1 METLLDTSK
10 AVPVSGNVL
19 IDKKKIMELVDQLRL
34 AIPQEVKAAAEVL
47 SQKDHI
53 INQANLDAR
62 RTKAQAED
70 DYRERLDQNE
80 ITELAQKRAEET
92 LSEAEERANRIIK
105 QTETD
110 AKSRLVDADAY
121 ALRSLRAL
129 ERQLNNI
136 TESVRK
142 GIDMLAEET
151 VVAPTATTPPIR
163 SNPGGTS
170 RIKLSAAIPPKA
182 ARLSRASLGGIGLR
196 PSPEHASGNV
206 AP

>member
-19 IDKKKIMELVDQLRL
+19 VDKKKIMELVDQLRL
-34 AIPQEVKAAAEVL
+34 AIPQEVKSAAEVL

-80 ITELAQKRAEET
+80 ITELAQKRATET

-105 QTETD
+105 QTEND

-121 ALRSLRAL
+121 ALHSLRAL

-136 TESVRK
+136 T
-142 GIDMLAEET
+142 
-151 VVAPTATTPPIR
+151 
-163 SNPGGTS
+163 
-170 RIKLSAAIPPKA
+170 
-182 ARLSRASLGGIGLR
+182 
-196 PSPEHASGNV
+196 GNV
-206 AP
+206 NFPL

>member
-70 DYRERLDQNE
+70 DYRNRLDQSE
-80 ITELAQKRAEET
+80 ITELAQKRADET

-105 QTETD
+105 QTEND

-121 ALRSLRAL
+121 ALHSLRAL

-142 GIDMLAEET
+142 GINMLGEET
-151 VVAPTATTPPIR
+151 VAGANGYHTAD
-163 SNPGGTS
+163 
-170 RIKLSAAIPPKA
+170 
-182 ARLSRASLGGIGLR
+182 
-196 PSPEHASGNV
+196 
-206 AP
+206 

>member
-151 VVAPTATTPPIR
+151 VAGA
-163 SNPGGTS
+163 NGHHTS
-170 RIKLSAAIPPKA
+170 D
-182 ARLSRASLGGIGLR
+182 
-196 PSPEHASGNV
+196 
-206 AP
+206 

>member
-1 METLLDTSK
+1 
-10 AVPVSGNVL
+10 
-19 IDKKKIMELVDQLRL
+19 MELVDQLRL
-34 AIPQEVKAAAEVL
+34 AIPQEVKSAAEVL

-53 INQANLDAR
+53 IGQANLDAR

-70 DYRERLDQNE
+70 DYRERLEQNE
-80 ITELAQKRAEET
+80 ITELAQKRADEKI
-92 LSEAEERANRIIK
+92 SEAEERANRLIK

-142 GIDMLAEET
+142 GIDMLAEDA
-151 VVAPTATTPPIR
+151 VVGANGHYTAD
-163 SNPGGTS
+163 
-170 RIKLSAAIPPKA
+170 
-182 ARLSRASLGGIGLR
+182 
-196 PSPEHASGNV
+196 
-206 AP
+206 

>member
-1 METLLDTSK
+1 LETLLDTSK

-142 GIDMLAEET
+142 GIDMLAEAT
-151 VVAPTATTPPIR
+151 VV
-163 SNPGGTS
+163 G
-170 RIKLSAAIPPKA
+170 
-182 ARLSRASLGGIGLR
+182 
-196 PSPEHASGNV
+196 ASGHHTSD
-206 AP
+206 

>member
-70 DYRERLDQNE
+70 DYRDRLDQSE
-80 ITELAQKRAEET
+80 ITELAQKRADET
-92 LSEAEERANRIIK
+92 LSEAEERANRLIK
-105 QTETD
+105 QTEND

-121 ALRSLRAL
+121 ALHSLRAL

-142 GIDMLAEET
+142 GINMLAEET
-151 VVAPTATTPPIR
+151 VAGANGYHTAD
-163 SNPGGTS
+163 
-170 RIKLSAAIPPKA
+170 
-182 ARLSRASLGGIGLR
+182 
-196 PSPEHASGNV
+196 
-206 AP
+206 

>member
-19 IDKKKIMELVDQLRL
+19 VDKKKIMELVDQLRL
-34 AIPQEVKAAAEVL
+34 AIPQEVKSAAEVL

-80 ITELAQKRAEET
+80 ITEIAQKRATET

-105 QTETD
+105 QTEND

-121 ALRSLRAL
+121 ALHSLRAL

-142 GIDMLAEET
+142 GISMLAEET
-151 VVAPTATTPPIR
+151 VVGANGYHTAD
-163 SNPGGTS
+163 
-170 RIKLSAAIPPKA
+170 
-182 ARLSRASLGGIGLR
+182 
-196 PSPEHASGNV
+196 
-206 AP
+206 

>member
-80 ITELAQKRAEET
+80 ITETAQKRAEET
-92 LSEAEERANRIIK
+92 LSEAAERANRIIK
-105 QTETD
+105 QTEND

-151 VVAPTATTPPIR
+151 DHAEE
-163 SNPGGTS
+163 
-170 RIKLSAAIPPKA
+170 LE
-182 ARLSRASLGGIGLR
+182 RLGR
-196 PSPEHASGNV
+196 
-206 AP
+206 

>member
-142 GIDMLAEET
+142 GIDMLAEEP
-151 VVAPTATTPPIR
+151 VVGA
-163 SNPGGTS
+163 NGHHTS
-170 RIKLSAAIPPKA
+170 D
-182 ARLSRASLGGIGLR
+182 
-196 PSPEHASGNV
+196 
-206 AP
+206 

>member
-19 IDKKKIMELVDQLRL
+19 VDKKKIMELVDQLRL
-34 AIPQEVKAAAEVL
+34 AIPQEVKAAVEVL

-80 ITELAQKRAEET
+80 ITELAQKRATET

-105 QTETD
+105 QTEND

-129 ERQLNNI
+129 ERPLR
-136 TESVRK
+136 TAREC
-142 GIDMLAEET
+142 LT
-151 VVAPTATTPPIR
+151 CLFVVVVNLP
-163 SNPGGTS
+163 
-170 RIKLSAAIPPKA
+170 LDYE
-182 ARLSRASLGGIGLR
+182 ASF
-196 PSPEHASGNV
+196 SG
-206 AP
+206 

>member
-142 GIDMLAEET
+142 GIAMLAEET
-151 VVAPTATTPPIR
+151 VVGA
-163 SNPGGTS
+163 NGHHTS
-170 RIKLSAAIPPKA
+170 D
-182 ARLSRASLGGIGLR
+182 
-196 PSPEHASGNV
+196 
-206 AP
+206 

>member
-151 VVAPTATTPPIR
+151 VVGANGHR
-163 SNPGGTS
+163 TS
-170 RIKLSAAIPPKA
+170 D
-182 ARLSRASLGGIGLR
+182 
-196 PSPEHASGNV
+196 
-206 AP
+206 